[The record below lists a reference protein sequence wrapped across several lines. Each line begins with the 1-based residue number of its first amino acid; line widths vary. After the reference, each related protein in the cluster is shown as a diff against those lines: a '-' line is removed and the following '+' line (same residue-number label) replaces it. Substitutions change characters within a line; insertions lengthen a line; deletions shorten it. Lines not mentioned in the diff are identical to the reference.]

1 MALGTNERE
10 RLLELAQASGVS
22 LASLSDMIGRNPSY
36 LQQFIRKGSPRKL
49 EEQDRRVLATF
60 FGVDEAQLGAPDTH
74 MREKSYVPAAKLT
87 GWVEVP
93 RLDIGASAGPGT
105 LPDAEVPFDA
115 FRFSRRWLTEQGL
128 EGAQLSAITVEG
140 DSMEPLLRDGDEIL
154 VDRSPRPFR
163 DGVHVVRLGDTL
175 MVKRVAS
182 AGSGRLAL
190 LSQNLAYP
198 PVEVSAEEVEIIGRV
213 VWKGG
218 EYECGSRR
226 EFLNDRIPDRRY
238 HRASR
243 YARARLYPAARR
255 LEPCRAFRDGA
266 VVHPPPARTCHA

>member
-1 MALGTNERE
+1 MDSMERGE
-10 RLLELAQASGVS
+10 GGRQRLLELAQAGGVS
-22 LASLSDMIGRNPSY
+22 LTALSDMIGRNPSY

-49 EEQDRRVLATF
+49 EEQDRRTLASF
-60 FGVDEAQLGAPDTH
+60 FGVDESELGGPEE
-74 MREKSYVPAAKLT
+74 RIQENSYGRRRGVMQRPE
-87 GWVEVP
+87 WVEVP

-105 LPDAEVPFDA
+105 LPLSELPFDT

-128 EGAQLSAITVEG
+128 DGAQLSAITVEG

-163 DGVHVVRLGDTL
+163 DGVHVVRLGETL

-182 AGSGRLAL
+182 AGAGRLAL

-198 PVEVSAEEVEIIGRV
+198 PVEVGVDEVEIVGRV

-218 EYECGSRR
+218 
-226 EFLNDRIPDRRY
+226 RI
-238 HRASR
+238 
-243 YARARLYPAARR
+243 
-255 LEPCRAFRDGA
+255 
-266 VVHPPPARTCHA
+266 